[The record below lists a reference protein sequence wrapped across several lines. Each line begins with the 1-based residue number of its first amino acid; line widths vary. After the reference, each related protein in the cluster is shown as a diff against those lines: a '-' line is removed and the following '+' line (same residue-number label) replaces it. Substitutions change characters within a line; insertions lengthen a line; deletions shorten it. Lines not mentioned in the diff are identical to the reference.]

1 MDKEKIKQLLAQASD
16 AIKQIETLLADS
28 TAQQEAKAVTS
39 EPTPACDLASLR
51 DMCIAAAKQGMTTNV
66 VEFLTAHGAKKLTE
80 LDEQYYAE
88 LVQELKSWGL
98 KYE

>member
-1 MDKEKIKQLLAQASD
+1 MDIEKIKQLLAQASD
-16 AIKQIETLLADS
+16 TIKQIETLLADN
-28 TAQQEAKAVTS
+28 AQQEAKAVTS

-66 VEFLTAHGAKKLTE
+66 VEFLTNHGVKKLTE

-88 LVQELKSWGL
+88 LVQALKSWGL
-98 KYE
+98 KNE